1 MIDNQIID
9 QVRSANNIVHVIQD
23 YIPLK
28 KAGSNWRGLC
38 PFHQDTNP
46 SLNVSETKQIFKC
59 FACGKGGNAFTFL
72 QEYEKISFIEAVRK
86 LATRAGISLP
96 EYRPTK
102 RINTKR
108 DQLLQIYQT
117 ARDFFAENLFRYGEK
132 ALSYLENRQFS
143 AETAKQLELGFAL
156 NGEKALLNHLMK
168 EGHSVDIL
176 KDSGL
181 FGNYSGNLVD
191 LFRNRLMFP
200 IHNSSGDVIAFGG
213 RVMDDNAPGGKYV
226 NSPTTE
232 LYTKGRELYGFHK
245 TKYDIRK
252 ADQVLICEG
261 YFDFLRLYE
270 YGFNICVA
278 TLGTAL
284 TTEQIQLLYPYTKK
298 VYMLY
303 DADEAGINNAIRA
316 SALCLSRQMY
326 PYVVELPDGEDPDS
340 FLLSHGKDDL
350 QALIDKA
357 PSLIGFMAKSTQVSP
372 DAAERIDFLLDSIRQ
387 MSDKVRQELALQEVS
402 EAFKI
407 SVGALAQK
415 LASTMR
421 RGFQREEKTPLH
433 VFSSLE
439 SQHEERNLL
448 VISLQNVD
456 DYKRLVSEVKDDYFI
471 NESYR
476 GIFKWLRENVEPEA
490 IEHSSTLLD
499 DIEDTQLRDALAD
512 LMFEEMQELS
522 FEDALTQVRIRKL
535 QLDLELMDRKLINEP
550 ENLDLFKQKQSLS
563 KEYKQLTRKVVHKI
577 RF

>member
-132 ALSYLENRQFS
+132 ALAYLENRQFS

-176 KDSGL
+176 KESGL

-200 IHNSSGDVIAFGG
+200 IHNNSGDVIAFGG

-270 YGFNICVA
+270 YGFNSCVA

-316 SALCLSRQMY
+316 SALCLGRQMY

-340 FLLSHGKDDL
+340 FLVKHGKDEL

-387 MSDKVRQELALQEVS
+387 MGDKVRQELALQEVS

-407 SVGALAQK
+407 SVGALTQK
-415 LASTMR
+415 LSSTMR